1 MSRKSF
7 LITLAA
13 LILVIAG
20 LVMLNRAEDS
30 RQNWD
35 TVHPMVNTN
44 VSWRQTY
51 RAGAWS
57 EVARR

>member
-13 LILVIAG
+13 LAVVIAG
-20 LVMLNRAEDS
+20 LIVLNRQEDS
-30 RQNWD
+30 RQAWD

>member
-1 MSRKSF
+1 MTRKSF

-13 LILVIAG
+13 LILVITG
-20 LVMLNRAEDS
+20 MVMLNRAEDS

-44 VSWRQTY
+44 VSWRQTFHS
-51 RAGAWS
+51 GAWS
-57 EVARR
+57 DAG